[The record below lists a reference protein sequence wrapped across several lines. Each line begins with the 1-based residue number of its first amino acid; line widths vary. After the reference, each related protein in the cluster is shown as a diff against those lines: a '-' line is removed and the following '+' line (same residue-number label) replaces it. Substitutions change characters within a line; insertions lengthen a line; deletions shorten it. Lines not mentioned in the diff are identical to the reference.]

1 MPKSASAADIKK
13 AYRQLAKKLH
23 PDRNKDDPKAKERFS
38 EITSAYEI
46 VGDAT
51 KKAQFDKGEIGP
63 DGKPRFTGFEGFGA
77 GAGPGGSA
85 RSWRT
90 TGGGPGGE
98 QHFEFHFGNEGPGGR
113 GGFDPSDLF
122 SDLFGARRGRA
133 GRSRRVA
140 TMSSPPPSSRSRRSP
155 RAAPRVILPSGRTL
169 EVKIPAGM
177 EDGKQIR
184 LRGQGQPG
192 SMGGETGDALVTVK
206 VAPHPY
212 FKIDAIRRRRSAGSY
227 KRVGAAVR
235 DEIAHVHVAACAI
248 AWTCF
253 LPDERDR
260 ARTDRPPRS
269 RTWSAGSTWKR
280 CRLAQGPPG
289 PRRRPDRP
297 GRLARA
303 AAAVEVGRGA
313 DVRPNELVPK
323 RRRSRGAHSPV
334 VSKSTI
340 ENDDHRAVD
349 AVWKMKLLLSCRY
362 QSRPSI
368 RLSRRKACCCCIKN
382 GVKPNPNRR
391 RSQRRR
397 PADHMA
403 DGKEVARTD
412 HHPRPRRSCL

>member
-113 GGFDPSDLF
+113 GGGFDPSDLF

-133 GRSRRVA
+133 GPQPTRGDDVVA
-140 TMSSPPPSSRSRRSP
+140 TAVVPLETLAKGG
-155 RAAPRVILPSGRTL
+155 AARVILPSGRTL

-192 SMGGETGDALVTVK
+192 SMGGEPGDALVTVK

-212 FKIDAIRRRRSAGSY
+212 FKIDGRDLWLELPVTVYEAALGGRVATPTLDGNVELTIPPHSNAGRVLRLRGKGLPATEGKIAGDLYVSLKIVLPEAPSAELDARMREWRSAHPY
-227 KRVGAAVR
+227 
-235 DEIAHVHVAACAI
+235 D
-248 AWTCF
+248 
-253 LPDERDR
+253 
-260 ARTDRPPRS
+260 PRS
-269 RTWSAGSTWKR
+269 A
-280 CRLAQGPPG
+280 
-289 PRRRPDRP
+289 
-297 GRLARA
+297 
-303 AAAVEVGRGA
+303 
-313 DVRPNELVPK
+313 
-323 RRRSRGAHSPV
+323 
-334 VSKSTI
+334 
-340 ENDDHRAVD
+340 
-349 AVWKMKLLLSCRY
+349 MK
-362 QSRPSI
+362 
-368 RLSRRKACCCCIKN
+368 
-382 GVKPNPNRR
+382 
-391 RSQRRR
+391 
-397 PADHMA
+397 
-403 DGKEVARTD
+403 
-412 HHPRPRRSCL
+412 